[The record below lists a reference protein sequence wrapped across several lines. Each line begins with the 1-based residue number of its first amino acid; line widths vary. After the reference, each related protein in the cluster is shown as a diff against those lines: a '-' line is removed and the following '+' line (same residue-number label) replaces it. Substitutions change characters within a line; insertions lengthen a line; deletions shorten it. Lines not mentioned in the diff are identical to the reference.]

1 MNKLSYKFSILWP
14 QLGSATILMPHTQQC
29 YEIKLQTF
37 KLCYMQNLFLNYII
51 CHLKIKELSN
61 YVRFFLHMKAYF
73 KENNYSP
80 VYAVNKDLNVSKSQ
94 ITIPS
99 TTC

>member
-1 MNKLSYKFSILWP
+1 MA
-14 QLGSATILMPHTQQC
+14 ATWVSNNFNATFLHTQQC

-61 YVRFFLHMKAYF
+61 YVRFYLHMKAYF

-80 VYAVNKDLNVSKSQ
+80 VYAVNTVNHRL
-94 ITIPS
+94 PS
-99 TTC
+99 NQQRAK